1 MKKLLVVIALLSPLY
16 LLSQIQIG
24 TSIETTSKELLDYKG
39 SVGAY
44 AELAT
49 MIADIGQIAYVIEEA
64 TAYQFNGSEWNPVSG
79 ESFWHPFTEE
89 SEYFDEGLEYS
100 SNSDT
105 SDFIAKVDR
114 IGFEYNDDTLII
126 DNSGDIRLFSSGSHT
141 ILGKTSYDGLG
152 SWWNTAIGAN
162 VGRNSLLVTDNTII
176 GANSVRTSSEYTPAE
191 INGCTL
197 IGYNNYWTQGG
208 GQLETCF
215 GFGQYNMNRLRDGI
229 NNMWLGQGIYQD
241 PMTTRMDLNNRF
253 LLGMPATD
261 DGANPMLDSTNV
273 LLFGRFSPARRT
285 NQFLRINGNLQVEQ
299 LGVGQVPYI
308 TTNNQFKTSSLLTW
322 DEDYGLFVGKPIE
335 TNTHIN
341 FLAGGDILT
350 INGSSFIKIFGTY
363 NSCSS
368 LGYGSG
374 LGSFGVHAAWTN
386 NFGSKNLRNVV
397 SATALNAFGSYNFY
411 AGAANREYTLS
422 YGNVFGYF
430 NFSFPVSDSTDIE
443 YSDFN
448 VLGNNSGGSAEDE
461 SENFTIIGNDSWT
474 GDYDFTAVDLSNQTW
489 ITSRG
494 FGEVNPTDS
503 ITHVVLNGEAKTID
517 LYAENGV
524 TVNGDPISVAGN
536 QFTNIGDTVLQTM
549 ASLAIGCS
557 NIDSSEQTKIVGDLV
572 VVGTGTF
579 QHLEVID
586 GIDIESSDSLNFN
599 ATHFNVAD
607 GLMVGSDTVFTHGDT
622 VSTLATLYDISLKS
636 NIASPTFT
644 GTVTAPTL
652 VTTDPISQLYG
663 GTGNWIENEFF
674 STSTNVVGV
683 VVSVGTS
690 SFSSN
695 TNSVGN
701 HPGIVYIRSHA
712 SNANSGCTY
721 NQYMNGIKIGDIH
734 RSTAYVL
741 CDTSLLCLKIGFT
754 NNYTAVDIPTTG
766 CYFYKPTNTVLKSV
780 VTTST
785 GVHTY
790 GSSFQL
796 VVGTWYT
803 FYIEVLSSTTT
814 RFWIKT
820 DNGTIV
826 YDNTITATVPTSTA
840 LHANHVMAW
849 YDGTPGGATDL
860 IDLDRLAYKANRTLT
875 RPYDE

>member
-1 MKKLLVVIALLSPLY
+1 MKRIYILTAFLICASFISAQNFTKDPRKPYFQGDIKVKDSAIFE
-16 LLSQIQIG
+16 G
-24 TSIETTSKELLDYKG
+24 TVQIETL
-39 SVGAY
+39 
-44 AELAT
+44 
-49 MIADIGQIAYVIEEA
+49 
-64 TAYQFNGSEWNPVSG
+64 
-79 ESFWHPFTEE
+79 H
-89 SEYFDEGLEYS
+89 EG
-100 SNSDT
+100 
-105 SDFIAKVDR
+105 
-114 IGFEYNDDTLII
+114 
-126 DNSGDIRLFSSGSHT
+126 
-141 ILGKTSYDGLG
+141 
-152 SWWNTAIGAN
+152 
-162 VGRNSLLVTDNTII
+162 
-176 GANSVRTSSEYTPAE
+176 
-191 INGCTL
+191 
-197 IGYNNYWTQGG
+197 
-208 GQLETCF
+208 
-215 GFGQYNMNRLRDGI
+215 GI
-229 NNMWLGQGIYQD
+229 
-241 PMTTRMDLNNRF
+241 
-253 LLGMPATD
+253 
-261 DGANPMLDSTNV
+261 
-273 LLFGRFSPARRT
+273 
-285 NQFLRINGNLQVEQ
+285 
-299 LGVGQVPYI
+299 PYI
-308 TTNNQFKTSSLLTW
+308 TENNRLKTSSLLTW
-322 DEDYGLFVGKPIE
+322 DEDYGLFVGKPVE
-335 TNTHIN
+335 LSAYIN
-341 FLAGGDILT
+341 FLTGGDILT
-350 INGSSFIKIFGTY
+350 INGSSFIKIFGIN

-368 LGYGSG
+368 FGYGSG
-374 LGSFGVHAAWTN
+374 LGSFGVHAAWVN

-397 SATALNAFGSYNFY
+397 SATGLNTFGSYNFY
-411 AGAANREYTLS
+411 AGAADKEYTLN

-430 NFSFPVSDSTDIE
+430 NFSFPVSDSTEIE

-448 VLGNNSGGSAEDE
+448 VLGNNSGGAVEDE
-461 SENFTIIGNDSWT
+461 SENFTIIGNDSWI
-474 GDYDFTAVDLSNQTW
+474 GDYDFTAVDISNQAW
-489 ITSRG
+489 ITARG
-494 FGEVNPTDS
+494 KGEFNPTDS
-503 ITHVVLNGEAKTID
+503 ITHVVLNGETKTID

-524 TVNGDPISVAGN
+524 TVNGEHIGVEGN

-549 ASLAIGCS
+549 NALAIGCS
-557 NIDSSEQTKIVGDLV
+557 NTDSLEQLKVVGDLN

-579 QHLEVID
+579 LHLEVAD
-586 GIDIESSDSLNFN
+586 AIDIETSDSLEFSATYCNF
-599 ATHFNVAD
+599 AD
-607 GLMVGSDTVFTHGDT
+607 GLMVGLDTVLTHDDT
-622 VSTLATLYDISLKS
+622 VSMLATQYDISLKS